1 MASKDHSL
9 DDSIIRA
16 ATDEFM
22 EGGYQNASVRKIAQR
37 AGLTTGALYTRYANK
52 ELLFCSLVEEILKE
66 ISKTLAPI
74 QQAYMNAQE
83 SGNLENIMAAI
94 RQEEEIYLQLMFQYY
109 DQCVLLFCRS
119 NGSMLRE
126 KMERMMEEKAKNTVE
141 YLKKISKT
149 QTDITGIEFVLSEQ
163 FHYYQKILEKGYNKE
178 QAYSC
183 MKTVEE
189 FMEAGW
195 KALFEKIM

>member
-22 EGGYQNASVRKIAQR
+22 ECGYQNASVRKIAQR